1 MAFLKQILSCHS
13 LLKITSQ
20 WDNPSIDA
28 LRAPPCPREDIQ
40 SFQLELKAWA
50 LLVAPAS
57 PLLSLLI
64 TLHARHTPA
73 TLLLFHVSDT
83 PRSLVP
89 SFLLTLLF
97 SMPIPIFSTWGLSA

>member
-20 WDNPSIDA
+20 WDNPSINA
-28 LRAPPCPREDIQ
+28 LRAPLCPREDIQ

-50 LLVAPAS
+50 LLESPAS
-57 PLLSLLI
+57 DLLSLLI
-64 TLHARHTPA
+64 ALHARYTSA
-73 TLLLFHVSDT
+73 MLLLFHISDT
-83 PRSLVP
+83 PRSRMP

-97 SMPIPIFSTWGLSA
+97 SMPIPIFSTWELPA